1 MLLKRLEI
9 MGFKSF
15 ADKVAIEFGAGVS
28 AVVGPNGSGKSNL
41 TEAVRWVLGEGS
53 VRSLRGQRM
62 EDVIFGG
69 SPTRRPLPLAE
80 VSITFDN
87 SDATLPLAFAE
98 VTVTRRV
105 DRSGSSEYF
114 INRVEARLRDVHELL
129 AGTGLSGNAYA
140 IVGQG
145 QVEEILAARP
155 AERRAMVEEAS
166 GITRFRLRLQQAA
179 RRLATVESGRQRL
192 EDIAHER
199 AVRVETLRGEAT
211 RAARY
216 AAMRR
221 ELRELE
227 LGSWAM
233 EAQEIGERRR
243 AAEAAIAMGE
253 QLLQDAATRLSEIA
267 VRQRALGAELSDVRT
282 RRASASTR
290 RQQWQQKWQQ
300 AEQAAAL
307 ADGLERA
314 AREEAERAAQRLHVI
329 EERVGRLDEQGQQ
342 LEQQLRDRAEEVEMR
357 RVESVAARGR
367 WEEAQRRLRALTEER
382 ARCESQRA
390 VVRERWT
397 TALADRAAMQAVITA
412 VEELEGRGREARRVA
427 MESQA
432 ALDRLCLAVA
442 EAEEQLAVLRD
453 EIRSL
458 RAHRDLLRQ
467 WRSSLES
474 RMQTLAELQSQAV
487 GFAQGP
493 RTVLMGKAKGVL
505 AYRGVV
511 GALGDLLTV
520 PDSLMA
526 AVAAALG
533 ASVQDLVATSARAAQ
548 EAIEA
553 LQASR
558 GGRATFLPLDALVV
572 RPPDR
577 AAQDALRA
585 EEGALGWAVDL
596 VEFSEE
602 IARAVHYA
610 LGRVVVA
617 RDLTSARQIGRRLE
631 FRLRIVTVAGE
642 VIHVG
647 GAMSGG
653 ATRDEGNRG
662 AMLGRDGQR
671 RRLALRVRAV
681 SADVE
686 QLDGI
691 LERLGQSEGALS
703 LHLEEEK
710 KRRVAQ
716 ERACATADAVL
727 AGLEAEGQRL
737 EGQRQ
742 AAVGRGGEGSLS
754 VAEWAAEGERLEREI
769 AALAPTLMAAEE
781 EERTARDADTQ
792 AQVALASAQKT
803 HQGLVELLR
812 ERQSAEASLQG
823 QVRAV
828 QAERDEAQGR
838 AAEQAVRARTSR
850 VEAAASQVAM
860 AQEEAEEQS
869 LRQQEDVLVQRLEGE
884 ASAREG
890 VESERDA
897 MVRTLRRAEADL
909 ARAEA
914 AQAALAARLDEAYG
928 LPLDA
933 LREIAPYAASPEV
946 TQRMVVLR
954 EELRAT
960 GGVRPESIGE
970 YEAERRSYEALV
982 TEIADVQGAIAGL
995 QEWMAEVEAELGT
1008 RYLAT
1013 LERVQEA
1020 FAATYARLSGGGAA
1034 ALEPVDED
1042 RGPTEISAHP
1052 GSVRPVGGLGL
1063 EVVVRPPGKKPAH
1076 LSLLSGGE
1084 RTLAAI
1090 ALLFALVQVQ
1100 PAAFCILDE
1109 IEAALDESNVVRCAS
1124 FLREIGANGQFIM
1137 VTHQKA
1143 SMEAADRLIGVTM
1156 RDGVS
1161 SLVSIRLAG

>member
-15 ADKVAIEFGAGVS
+15 ADKVVIEFGAGVS

-87 SDATLPLAFAE
+87 SDGTLPLAFAE

-105 DRSGSSEYF
+105 DRSGGSEYC
-114 INRVEARLRDVHELL
+114 INRAEARLRDVHELL

-179 RRLATVESGRQRL
+179 RRLAAVESGRQRL

-199 AVRVETLRGEAT
+199 GIRVETLRGEAA

-216 AAMRR
+216 AEMRH

-233 EAQEIGERRR
+233 EAFEIGERRR
-243 AAEAAIAMGE
+243 VAQEAVTSGEQALETGAARMGE
-253 QLLQDAATRLSEIA
+253 IAA
-267 VRQRALGAELSDVRT
+267 RQRAISLELSEVRT
-282 RRASASTR
+282 RRVSASAR
-290 RQQWQQKWQQ
+290 RQEWQQKWQQ
-300 AEQAAAL
+300 AEQSAAL

-314 AREEAERAAQRLHVI
+314 AREEGERAVQRLQAI
-329 EERVGRLDEQGQQ
+329 EERAGRLGEQGQQ
-342 LEQQLRDRAEEVEMR
+342 LEQQLRDRAEEVERR
-357 RVESVAARGR
+357 RVESIAARTG
-367 WEEAQRRLRALTEER
+367 WEAAQRRLRELTEAR
-382 ARCESQRA
+382 ARRESQRA
-390 VVRERWT
+390 AVRERWT
-397 TALADRAAMQAVITA
+397 TALADRAAVQAAITA
-412 VEELEGRGREARRVA
+412 LEELEGRRSEARRVA
-427 MESQA
+427 VESQA
-432 ALDRLCLAVA
+432 ALNRLCLAVA
-442 EAEEQLAVLRD
+442 ETEEQLAALRA

-458 RAHRDLLRQ
+458 GAHRDTLAQ

-493 RTVLMGKAKGVL
+493 RTVLVGKAKGVL

-520 PDSLMA
+520 PDHLMA
-526 AVAAALG
+526 AMAAALG
-533 ASVQDLVATSARAAQ
+533 ASVQDLVATSAGAAQ
-548 EAIEA
+548 EAIGA
-553 LQASR
+553 LQASK

-577 AAQDALRA
+577 GAQDAVRA

-596 VEFSEE
+596 VEFSDE
-602 IARAVHYA
+602 IARAANYA

-617 RDLTSARQIGRRLE
+617 TDLTSARRIGRRLE
-631 FRLRIVTVAGE
+631 FRLRIVTLGGE

-681 SADVE
+681 SADLE
-686 QLDGI
+686 QLEGT
-691 LERLGQSEGALS
+691 LGRLGQSEAALG
-703 LHLEEEK
+703 LHLEEQK

-727 AGLEAEGQRL
+727 AALEAEWQRL

-742 AAVGRGGEGSLS
+742 AAVGRGGDGSPS
-754 VAEWAAEGERLEREI
+754 VAQWAVEGERLEREI
-769 AALAPTLMAAEE
+769 AELASVLIAAEE
-781 EERTARDADTQ
+781 EERSARDADTQ

-812 ERQSAEASLQG
+812 ERQSSEASLQS
-823 QVRAV
+823 QARAIE
-828 QAERDEAQGR
+828 AERDEAQRR
-838 AAEQAVRARTSR
+838 AAAQALQAHAART
-850 VEAAASQVAM
+850 EAAASQVAM
-860 AQEEAEEQS
+860 AREAADEQS
-869 LRQQEDVLVQRLEGE
+869 LRQEEDTLARRLEEE
-884 ASAREG
+884 ATAREG
-890 VESERDA
+890 LEGDRDA
-897 MVRTLRRAEADL
+897 VLRTLRRAEADL
-909 ARAEA
+909 GRADA
-914 AQAALAARLDEAYG
+914 GLAALVARLDEAYG
-928 LPLDA
+928 LSLDA
-933 LREIAPYAASPEV
+933 LREIAPYAASREIM
-946 TQRMVVLR
+946 QRMGTLR
-954 EELRAT
+954 QELRAA

-970 YEAERRSYEALV
+970 YEAERCTYEALV
-982 TEIADVQGAIAGL
+982 AEIGDVQGAIQGL
-995 QEWMAEVEAELGT
+995 QEWMADVEAELGT

-1013 LERVQEA
+1013 LGRVREA
-1020 FAATYARLSGGGAA
+1020 FAATYGRLSGGGAA
-1034 ALEPVDED
+1034 DLEPVDED
-1042 RGPTEISAHP
+1042 RGSAEASDP
-1052 GSVRPVGGLGL
+1052 PSSIRPVGGLGL
-1063 EVVVRPPGKKPAH
+1063 EVIVRPPGKKPTH

-1124 FLREIGANGQFIM
+1124 FLRELGSHGQFIM
-1137 VTHQKA
+1137 VTHQKS